1 MYTKWLPLAALIIA
15 LAGCSATTKRQGV
28 LRHGDQPEVAVI
40 AGSQASDAT
49 LEELDRRAFHNYV
62 NGLLFEGMGDLKNAS
77 LSFEQASKYCGA
89 SIEIGLAY
97 ARSLTQLKNFTKAL
111 ETLNKL
117 DANNPE
123 ALVLKGLCFRRLGD
137 PTRAKQAYWDLT
149 QVDSTSEMA
158 YMFLASFYQRKA
170 ILDSA
175 VWAYKNLVRI
185 IPNNHEVLNELG
197 KAQLSNQ
204 NPVGAREAF
213 RMSLSIKPAR
223 YNMDAVL
230 RLGDSFELDNQ
241 PDSTRAMF
249 EVLLAEDPNNTIFHR
264 ELARSWL
271 ASDSTSQALPHMWAV
286 ASLNPEDALAQRRL
300 AIILIAADSLD
311 QADSILTSLVES
323 GDSDPSN
330 HFYLSRIG
338 FLSEDY
344 ARARD
349 ELKIVTKEAAGLV
362 DGWLG
367 LGFAYRRLGLD
378 DEEIETYRDGLMGMA
393 NEASAIQIY
402 FALGAAF
409 ERTNQVDS
417 AIAAF
422 EQILDHQPDHAAT
435 LNYLGYAL
443 ADRGLKLD
451 YARELIAQAVKIQPK
466 NPAFLDSFGWVYY
479 RLGDFEAAVK
489 YLSAAAEL
497 DSDPVIYDHFGD
509 ALQAAGKRDQAR
521 EWWQKALEQ
530 QPDNQAI
537 REKLSR

>member
-1 MYTKWLPLAALIIA
+1 
-15 LAGCSATTKRQGV
+15 V
-28 LRHGDQPEVAVI
+28 VI
-40 AGSQASDAT
+40 AGNQASDAT
-49 LEELDRRAFHNYV
+49 LEELDRRAFHHYV

-77 LSFEQASKYCGA
+77 LSFEQASKHCEA

-111 ETLNKL
+111 QTLNKL

-137 PTRAKQAYWDLT
+137 PIRAKQTYLDLT

-158 YMFLASFYQRKA
+158 YMFLASFYQRQA
-170 ILDSA
+170 ALDSA
-175 VWAYKNLVRI
+175 VWAYKNLVRT

-230 RLGDSFELDNQ
+230 RLGDTFELDNQ

-249 EVLLAEDPNNTIFHR
+249 EVLLEEDPNNTIFHR

-271 ASDSTSQALPHMWAV
+271 ASDSTAQALPHMWAV

-311 QADSILTSLVES
+311 QADSILTSLVEA

-338 FLSEDY
+338 FLSDDY

-349 ELKIVTKEAAGLV
+349 ELKIVTKDAAGLV

-378 DEEIETYRDGLMGMA
+378 DEEIDTYRDGLMGMA

-451 YARELIAQAVKIQPK
+451 YARELISQAVKIQPN

-530 QPDNQAI
+530 QPENQAI

>member
-40 AGSQASDAT
+40 AGSQASDGT

-509 ALQAAGKRDQAR
+509 ALQATGKRDQAR